1 MKRQYN
7 NAHSGD
13 RFRLGIECVIMVG
26 SSHLKDQNMAINQI
40 TEILPASRMA
50 NVRYAI
56 RDLAVVADDVA
67 REGHKILYLNIG
79 DPCKYDFPTP
89 PHMIEAVLKAMVDG
103 HNGYAD
109 SLGIKPAINA
119 IHREAESKGFHD
131 IQSIF
136 IGYGS
141 GEVIDSCITA
151 LLNPGDNVL
160 TPRPEYPLYGAI
172 MGKLDCPV
180 NAYDLDED
188 NDWQPDV
195 ADIERKLDS
204 RTRAILLINP
214 NNPTGAVYSK
224 QTLEKILELARRH
237 GLVIFADEIYEKLIF
252 DPGEKHIS
260 IATLATDVPIVTF
273 NGLSKAYLVP
283 GWRIGWAIATGPR
296 EVLHPYMEA
305 VHRLLRA
312 RLSAPHPFQHAIR
325 PALEGPQDHLVE
337 VLRKLKRRADITIE
351 WAKRTPRVKLV
362 APKGAFYAHPS
373 LEIPED
379 DLTFVTDLL
388 KQKHVLVVH
397 GSGFGEKPGT
407 RHIRIVFLPQEPVL
421 SAAYEAMTDF
431 MRERYK

>member
-1 MKRQYN
+1 
-7 NAHSGD
+7 
-13 RFRLGIECVIMVG
+13 
-26 SSHLKDQNMAINQI
+26 MAISQI
-40 TEILPASRMA
+40 TEILPATRMA

-56 RDLAVVADDVA
+56 RDLAVLADEVACQ
-67 REGHKILYLNIG
+67 GHKILYLNIG

-89 PHMIEAVLKAMVDG
+89 PHMIEAVLKAMRDG

-109 SLGIKPAINA
+109 SLGIKPAIDA
-119 IHREAESKGFHD
+119 IHNEAERNGFRD
-131 IQSIF
+131 IRSIF

-151 LLNPGDNVL
+151 LLNPGDYVL

-180 NAYDLDED
+180 NDYDLDEA
-188 NDWQPDV
+188 NGWEPDV
-195 ADIERKLDS
+195 ADIERKINS

-224 QTLEKILELARRH
+224 QTLERILELARRH

-252 DPGEKHIS
+252 DPRETHTS

-325 PALEGPQDHLVE
+325 AALEGPQDHLIE
-337 VLRKLKRRADITIE
+337 VREKLRGRADITIE
-351 WAKRTPRVKLV
+351 WAKRTPRVNLV

-373 LEIPED
+373 LEIPDD
-379 DLTFVTDLL
+379 DLTFVSDLL
-388 KQKHVLVVH
+388 QQKHVLVVH
-397 GSGFGEKPGT
+397 GSGFGEKSGT
-407 RHIRIVFLPQEPVL
+407 RHMRIVFLPQEPVL
-421 SAAYEAMTDF
+421 SAAYEAITEF

>member
-1 MKRQYN
+1 
-7 NAHSGD
+7 
-13 RFRLGIECVIMVG
+13 
-26 SSHLKDQNMAINQI
+26 MAINQI
-40 TEILPASRMA
+40 TEILPATRMA

-56 RDLAVVADDVA
+56 RDLAVVADEVA
-67 REGHKILYLNIG
+67 RQGHKILYLNIG

-89 PHMIEAVLKAMVDG
+89 PHMIDAVLKAMRDG
-103 HNGYAD
+103 HNGYAE
-109 SLGIKPAINA
+109 SLGIKPAIDA
-119 IHREAESKGFHD
+119 IHNEAERHGFRD

-151 LLNPGDNVL
+151 LLNPGDNLL

-180 NAYDLDED
+180 NDYDLDEA
-188 NDWQPDV
+188 NGWQPDV
-195 ADIERKLDS
+195 ADIERKINS

-214 NNPTGAVYSK
+214 NNPTGAVYSR
-224 QTLEKILELARRH
+224 QTLEKILELARQH

-252 DPGEKHIS
+252 DPHEKHVS

-296 EVLHPYMEA
+296 EILHPYMEA

-325 PALEGPQDHLVE
+325 AALEGPQDHIPE
-337 VLRKLKRRADITIE
+337 MQRKLRRRADITID

-362 APKGAFYAHPS
+362 PPKGAFYAHPT

-379 DLTFVTDLL
+379 DLSFVSDLL

-421 SAAYEAMTDF
+421 SAAYEAMTEF
-431 MRERYK
+431 MQERYK